1 MFRYHV
7 HSTEFE
13 DAVKKIAIAI
23 PAANKKGAG
32 DCVQLSLYKTVGN
45 SSKSIGIFLGF
56 NGKIEA
62 ISTMEINDVEADEE
76 QLNIYVSGSK
86 LLAAASAFGA
96 IDTVLEITLDK
107 EMCISGAGSKV
118 SLPLGEET
126 SKINPNEAMF
136 IETELEADKFV
147 RFLDFGASCY
157 QDGKGAHG
165 MNCVGIRFSHQEKKL
180 SVASSNG
187 SRAVYAEVSDVVI
200 KKKEGEEKE
209 SSDITVTVEGNL
221 LKSAIRNLAGKS
233 KLTISTN
240 GKRLVLKKGTYV
252 IIILTSEQA
261 FPFEAVLQITNRNDT
276 KGTWKAPMDKI
287 LQALSIYEIT
297 METPWLEITKKNDSQ
312 MSFQGKD
319 ELTTASVTCAQQN
332 EVGRIVID
340 EKQFKDSINIFS
352 VRYGKNAD
360 IYIGVS
366 DEEKPLSIRK
376 NLNDSDC
383 IIILPIVSK

>member
-1 MFRYHV
+1 
-7 HSTEFE
+7 
-13 DAVKKIAIAI
+13 
-23 PAANKKGAG
+23 
-32 DCVQLSLYKTVGN
+32 
-45 SSKSIGIFLGF
+45 
-56 NGKIEA
+56 
-62 ISTMEINDVEADEE
+62 
-76 QLNIYVSGSK
+76 
-86 LLAAASAFGA
+86 
-96 IDTVLEITLDK
+96 
-107 EMCISGAGSKV
+107 
-118 SLPLGEET
+118 
-126 SKINPNEAMF
+126 
-136 IETELEADKFV
+136 
-147 RFLDFGASCY
+147 
-157 QDGKGAHG
+157 

-297 METPWLEITKKNDSQ
+297 METPWLEITKK
-312 MSFQGKD
+312 K
-319 ELTTASVTCAQQN
+319 
-332 EVGRIVID
+332 
-340 EKQFKDSINIFS
+340 
-352 VRYGKNAD
+352 
-360 IYIGVS
+360 
-366 DEEKPLSIRK
+366 
-376 NLNDSDC
+376 
-383 IIILPIVSK
+383 